1 MLVKVLLLDGSAAF
15 SGMGCERSEGAGVEF
30 EATAGGGMEGT
41 KGGTGGTIGGASG
54 TTVGSKIGRM
64 VCRVIDGL
72 GLAAVGKVGLGFSS
86 ETGDPC
92 EPCTGDDGM
101 EDGSLCTPD
110 KRLVEGRRDTY
121 GRDPELGLATAVE
134 DVPSSAKFG
143 GKEELIRSADI
154 SDACMT
160 SVMSGRG
167 SIEGGVVTVSDS

>member
-1 MLVKVLLLDGSAAF
+1 MLVKALPDGSVAF
-15 SGMGCERSEGAGVEF
+15 SGMGLERSEGAGVEF
-30 EATAGGGMEGT
+30 EATTGGGMEGT
-41 KGGTGGTIGGASG
+41 NGGTEGTIGGTSG
-54 TTVGSKIGRM
+54 TTVGSETGRT
-64 VCRVIDGL
+64 VCRVVDGP
-72 GLAAVGKVGLGFSS
+72 GLAAAGKVGLGLSS

-110 KRLVEGRRDTY
+110 KRLAEGRRDMC
-121 GRDPELGLATAVE
+121 GQDPELGLATAGV

-167 SIEGGVVTVSDS
+167 SIEGGVAAVSDS